1 MPLAAPKSNR
11 GSRRT
16 VRATRP
22 FSGLKAKLIN
32 RPGLE
37 NLADSTP
44 IGSGTPP
51 VERTRIKRQS
61 VDVEPDRL
69 GLNDL
74 AAIGLKPHVDA
85 TFPLEEAARAHEL
98 GEQGRTRGKIVL
110 TI

>member
-1 MPLAAPKSNR
+1 MQEAAAGR
-11 GSRRT
+11 
-16 VRATRP
+16 VRVA
-22 FSGLKAKLIN
+22 GIL
-32 RPGLE
+32 
-37 NLADSTP
+37 
-44 IGSGTPP
+44 
-51 VERTRIKRQS
+51 
-61 VDVEPDRL
+61 VEPDRL